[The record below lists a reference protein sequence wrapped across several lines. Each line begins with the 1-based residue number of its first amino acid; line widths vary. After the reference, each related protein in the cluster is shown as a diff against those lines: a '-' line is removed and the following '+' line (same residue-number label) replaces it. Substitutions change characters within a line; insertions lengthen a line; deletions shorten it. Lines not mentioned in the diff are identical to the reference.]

1 MSILIFVIMLFVLV
15 LVHEFGHFIVAKWAK
30 MRVDEFG
37 FGFPPRAAK
46 LFHKNG
52 TDYTLNWIP
61 FGGFVK
67 IYGENG
73 EESGATKAELSES
86 FSHKSKWAQAAVLV
100 AGVSMN
106 VIAAW
111 VLLSIGLMSGTPT
124 SIGDKL
130 GGRVTGSVLTITQV
144 ISESPAQKAGIKVG
158 DVITKLQAGT
168 DTVTTLSPDTLKSFI
183 ETHGQG
189 PVTISVNH
197 SGIAQDIVV
206 TPATGVVG
214 KAPAIGVSMDM
225 IGKLKLGFFESFMY
239 GAQLTGIY
247 LKHTAQSLGGLF
259 VGLFKGTADLA
270 SVTGPVGLVGVIGDA
285 YQFGMAYVLS
295 LAALISINLAIIN
308 LLPIPAL
315 DGGRLLFVGI
325 EAIIRRPIKQK
336 ISNIVNT
343 VGFFALIA
351 LMLVVT
357 VRDVIHLF

>member
-1 MSILIFVIMLFVLV
+1 MLFVLV

-111 VLLSIGLMSGTPT
+111 VLLSIGLMSGMPT

-144 ISESPAQKAGIKVG
+144 MPKSPAQIAGIKVG
-158 DVITKLQAGT
+158 DVITKLQGGT
-168 DTVTTLSPDTLKSFI
+168 DIVTALSPETLKTFI
-183 ETHGQG
+183 ETHGAG
-189 PVTISVNH
+189 AVTISVTR
-197 SGIAQDIVV
+197 SGVAQDIAV

-225 IGKLKLGFFESFMY
+225 IGKLKLGFFESFVY
-239 GAQLTGIY
+239 GAQLTGVY

-295 LAALISINLAIIN
+295 LAALISINLAVIN

-325 EAIIRRPIKQK
+325 EAVSRRPINPKFA
-336 ISNIVNT
+336 NIVNT
-343 VGFFALIA
+343 IGFFALIA

>member
-111 VLLSIGLMSGTPT
+111 VLLSIGLMSGMPT

-144 ISESPAQKAGIKVG
+144 MPKSPAQTAGIQVG
-158 DVITKLQAGT
+158 DIITKLQGGA
-168 DTVTTLSPDTLKSFI
+168 DTVTALSPDTLKSFI

-189 PVTISVNH
+189 PVTISVTH

-225 IGKLKLGFFESFMY
+225 IGKLKLGFFESFVY

-325 EAIIRRPIKQK
+325 EAVTRRPIKQK